1 MAKTPG
7 HSPSIPANRAPT
19 PAANS
24 AAGEA
29 APLAGNRLRT
39 SFRVRDG
46 VALIV
51 SNVIG
56 VGIFTTPAIIAKL
69 VPEPSAMLGLWI
81 VGGCLALAGALSY
94 AQLGR
99 MWPWAGGEYI
109 YLSKAY
115 GTTAGFL
122 SGWTS
127 LIAGFSGA
135 VAASAVGLVI
145 YLGHY
150 FPRLASEHSLT
161 SINFYLGTLSF
172 SPRTLT
178 AAGIVAVFALLHAC
192 NLGAGRL
199 TQNALALFI
208 VAIIVSFCV
217 LGFALGSGSA
227 SHFHSAHIALRPS
240 NWLLALILI
249 MFSYSGWNAAS
260 YISEELHDTRR
271 SIGRALLT
279 GTCVIVA
286 LYVFINTLYLYAVP
300 PTQMQNAVNI
310 GEVAAHALF
319 GAGRTFIAPVL
330 SAFTIVALLGSISA
344 MTIAGPRVY
353 FAMSRD
359 GAFIPSFARVSP
371 RFGTPALA
379 IALQALWSVLLVMA
393 GSFEQIL
400 NYTGF
405 TILLSSGAAVAG
417 LFVARRRELGANPR
431 LWLSM
436 LAPAVFVVACG
447 AIVVN
452 AIWGAPK
459 TALVGCLLIAA
470 GLPVFYWSRRRRTVT
485 VSPALVVR
493 DEKSLL
499 PRSMPE

>member
-1 MAKTPG
+1 MPKALRNSLSG
-7 HSPSIPANRAPT
+7 DAGRADAT
-19 PAANS
+19 VAGNTAES
-24 AAGEA
+24 AAM
-29 APLAGNRLRT
+29 GNQLRRV
-39 SFRVRDG
+39 FRVRDG

-56 VGIFTTPAIIAKL
+56 VGIFTTPALIAKL
-69 VPEPSAMLGLWI
+69 VPEPRAMLGLWI
-81 VGGCLALAGALSY
+81 AGGALALAGALSY

-99 MWPWAGGEYI
+99 MWPAAGGEYI

-135 VAASAVGLVI
+135 VASSAVGLAI

-150 FPRLASEHSLT
+150 FPRLASDHSLLT
-161 SINFYLGTLSF
+161 INFYAGALNF
-172 SPRTLT
+172 SPRSLT
-178 AAGIVAVFALLHAC
+178 AAAVIVLFALLHAC
-192 NLGAGRL
+192 NLGAGKL
-199 TQNALALFI
+199 TQNALAFFI
-208 VAIIVSFCV
+208 FAIIIAFCV
-217 LGFALGSGSA
+217 VGFVFGSGSWA
-227 SHFHSAHIALRPS
+227 HFRSAPIPFRPS
-240 NWLLALILI
+240 SWLLALILI
-249 MFSYSGWNAAS
+249 MFSYSGWNSAS

-271 SIGRALLT
+271 SIGRTLLT

-300 PTQMQNAVNI
+300 PTQMQSAVNI
-310 GEVAAHALF
+310 GEVSAQSLF
-319 GAGRTFIAPVL
+319 GTGRSFIAPIL

-371 RFGTPALA
+371 RFGTPSLA

-393 GSFEQIL
+393 GGFEQLL

-417 LFVARRRELGANPR
+417 LFVARREELGANPR
-431 LWLSM
+431 LWLQM
-436 LAPAVFVVACG
+436 LAPMAFVLPCA

-452 AIWGAPK
+452 TIWGAPK
-459 TALVGCLLIAA
+459 TALMGTLLIAA
-470 GLPVFYWSRRRRTVT
+470 GLPVFYWSRRRKPLPLSAAMAVG
-485 VSPALVVR
+485 S
-493 DEKSLL
+493 EK
-499 PRSMPE
+499 

>member
-1 MAKTPG
+1 MVKAPG
-7 HSPSIPANRAPT
+7 NNQPNPANRAQ
-19 PAANS
+19 S
-24 AAGEA
+24 AAGPAAAVAA
-29 APLAGNRLRT
+29 APATGGQLRR

-69 VPEPSAMLGLWI
+69 VLEPTAMLGLWI

-115 GTTAGFL
+115 GSTAGFL

-150 FPRLASEHSLT
+150 FPRLASDHAFA
-161 SINFYLGTLSF
+161 SINFYVGTLTF

-178 AAGIVAVFALLHAC
+178 TAAIIVIFALLHAC
-192 NLGAGRL
+192 NLGAGKL

-208 VAIIVSFCV
+208 LAIIIAFCL
-217 LGFALGSGSA
+217 LGFALGSGSF
-227 SHFHSAHIALRPS
+227 SHFQSANIALHPS
-240 NWLLALILI
+240 SWLLALILI
-249 MFSYSGWNAAS
+249 MFSYSGWNAAA
-260 YISEELHDTRR
+260 YISEEMYDTQRT
-271 SIGRALLT
+271 IGRALLT

-300 PTQMQNAVNI
+300 PAQIQNAVNI
-310 GEVAAHALF
+310 GEVSAHALF
-319 GAGRTFIAPVL
+319 GTGRTFIAPVL

-379 IALQALWSVLLVMA
+379 IALQALWSVMLVMA

-417 LFVARRRELGANPR
+417 LFVARRQELRANPR
-431 LWLSM
+431 LWLKM
-436 LAPAVFVVACG
+436 IAPAVFVIACA

-459 TALVGCLLIAA
+459 TALIGCLLIAA

-485 VSPALVVR
+485 MAPALALGE
-493 DEKSLL
+493 DKSLL
-499 PRSMPE
+499 HRSMPE

>member
-1 MAKTPG
+1 MATTPRNPQ
-7 HSPSIPANRAPT
+7 SRPANPKGLSAVANSEAAG
-19 PAANS
+19 PAA
-24 AAGEA
+24 GTQ
-29 APLAGNRLRT
+29 LRR

-46 VALIV
+46 VALII

-69 VPEPSAMLGLWI
+69 VPEPRAILGLWI
-81 VGGCLALAGALSY
+81 AGGALALAGAMSY

-115 GTTAGFL
+115 GPTAGFL

-135 VAASAVGLVI
+135 VAASAVGLVL

-150 FPRLASEHSLT
+150 FPTLGSDHPLLSL
-161 SINFYLGTLSF
+161 NFYFGALAF
-172 SPRTLT
+172 SPRSLT
-178 AAGIVAVFALLHAC
+178 AAFFIILFALLHAC
-192 NLGAGRL
+192 NLGAGKL
-199 TQNALALFI
+199 TQNALAFFI
-208 VAIIVSFCV
+208 LAVIVVFGI
-217 LGFALGSGSA
+217 LGFALGSGSW
-227 SHFHSAHIALRPS
+227 SHLHSAGISFHPS

-279 GTCVIVA
+279 GTCIVVA
-286 LYVFINTLYLYAVP
+286 LYVFINTLYIYAVP
-300 PTQMQNAVNI
+300 PGNMQSSVNV
-310 GEVAAHALF
+310 GEVSASALF
-319 GAGRTFIAPVL
+319 GQGRSFIAPML

-359 GAFIPSFARVSP
+359 GAFIPSFARISR

-379 IALQALWSVLLVMA
+379 IALQALWSVLLVLA
-393 GSFEQIL
+393 GTFEQIL

-405 TILLSSGAAVAG
+405 MILLSSGAAVAG
-417 LFVARRRELGANPR
+417 LFVARRQELRTNPR
-431 LWLSM
+431 TWLQM
-436 LAPAVFVVACG
+436 LAPAAFVLPCA
-447 AIVVN
+447 AIVTN
-452 AIWGAPK
+452 TIWGAPK
-459 TALVGCLLIAA
+459 TALIGTSLIVA
-470 GLPVFYWSRRRRTVT
+470 GLPVFYWSRLRRRVDAAVDTAAQE
-485 VSPALVVR
+485 PAL
-493 DEKSLL
+493 LH
-499 PRSMPE
+499 RSTPE